1 MLIRIG
7 LAAFILLLP
16 AGTVAAP
23 ASLELLA
30 GVEENGRATVLWQ
43 AMIRKRLP
51 DDAFAAVADLE
62 KPLAAAER
70 DWAALIHSRSAE
82 WRREIP
88 VLAAVFQPIP
98 APSARIVLGNR
109 GGDDAFTHDAHT
121 IGFDLER
128 LYAMYGDASKP
139 ENTARIDRFF
149 RHEYTH
155 LLQKAW
161 LQQHPYA
168 ADTPLAAALLGT
180 WLEGMGNWYSMS
192 DRWRATDGRES
203 GKARETLAIL
213 APRFIARLAALAC
226 TTESDA
232 NRLMADHS
240 MGRFDRKWGALTAA
254 LWVEQ
259 EASVADDALRNF
271 VQAGPE
277 GVWAL
282 AKRHVEPSLAHV
294 LEEIRTAEVLCRGQ
308 RSDEQD

>member
-7 LAAFILLLP
+7 LVGFILLLP

-30 GVEENGRATVLWQ
+30 GVEENGRATALWQ

-70 DWAALIHSRSAE
+70 DWAVLIHSRSAE

-88 VLAAVFQPIP
+88 ALAAVFQPIP

-128 LYAMYGDASKP
+128 LYAIYGDASKP

-161 LQQHPYA
+161 LVKHPVSLGS
-168 ADTPLAAALLGT
+168 PLDLALAESWT
-180 WLEGMGNWYSMS
+180 EGMGNYHSLS
-192 DRWRATDGRES
+192 DRWRASDGVPTQH
-203 GKARETLAIL
+203 ARETLARL
-213 APRFIARLAALAC
+213 EPRFVARLAALAC
-226 TTESDA
+226 SSGEDA
-232 NRLMADHS
+232 RALVADLS
-240 MGRFDRKWGALTAA
+240 RGPFDRKWGALTVA
-254 LWVEQ
+254 LWLEQ
-259 EASVADDALRNF
+259 DDSMSHDALRNF
-271 VQAGPE
+271 VLAGPD
-277 GVWAL
+277 GIWAL
-282 AKRHVEPSLAHV
+282 AARHLPPPLRSL
-294 LEEIRTAEVLCRGQ
+294 LDEIHLIAATCAGNAP
-308 RSDEQD
+308 